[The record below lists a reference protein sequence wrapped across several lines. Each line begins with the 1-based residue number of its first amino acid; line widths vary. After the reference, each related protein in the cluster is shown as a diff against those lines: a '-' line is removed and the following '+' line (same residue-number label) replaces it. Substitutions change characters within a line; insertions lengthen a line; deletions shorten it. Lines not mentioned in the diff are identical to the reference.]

1 MKRGLVILGLI
12 LCAAA
17 RADSLYPGLPLYA
30 GQGLYPGATPTETLL
45 VYEPF
50 GSGVPWAKT
59 GTNVDLA
66 YTPGLGSQF
75 CARIGGGVGTSNT
88 STNFTGQTETW
99 VAFYLCVD
107 ALVTNSW
114 TYHVNVLNASSGGV
128 ASLRLYNNTD
138 NTVTVS
144 VYAGSTSAKLTDRL
158 TIGLTNKCWLH
169 FKKGTGADSVAD
181 FEFAAV
187 DGSRVGSGN
196 KYAQVSN
203 GNATTDAAK
212 FCLLKDNAV
221 QTYRLDTLKV
231 SVVTYPTLP

>member
-1 MKRGLVILGLI
+1 MRILL
-12 LCAAA
+12 LLLASAVVCSAQF
-17 RADSLYPGLPLYA
+17 DDFTSLA
-30 GQGLYPGATPTETLL
+30 TQGLYPGATPTETLL

-66 YTPGLGSQF
+66 YTPGLGSEF

-88 STNFTGQTETW
+88 STNLTGQTETW

-128 ASLRLYNNTD
+128 ATLRLYNNTD

-144 VYAGSTSAKLTDRL
+144 VYAGSVSATLKDRL